1 MTCMGIKR
9 RSRTLEIQQTSNLR
23 FEVLHTMLM
32 HGIHCMEGAA
42 DPPTFTSPS
51 KSPGYLEY
59 GSSVTIVREETS
71 FPIATTATSCV
82 LTDVL
87 SFKACLIDYVV
98 ILIVTVL
105 LFKRGIRTL
114 PSLLLPISTMQQAY

>member
-1 MTCMGIKR
+1 
-9 RSRTLEIQQTSNLR
+9 
-23 FEVLHTMLM
+23 MLM
-32 HGIHCMEGAA
+32 HGIPCMEGAA

-59 GSSVTIVREETS
+59 GSSVTIVREETN

-105 LFKRGIRTL
+105 LFKIVIRTL
-114 PSLLLPISTMQQAY
+114 PAPFPLIITMQHAY